1 MLSDLVQFESGVWS
15 RWPCGGQS
23 IGGGKR
29 WHWAVNDEKW
39 FQKYFAEIHVSLTIN
54 AIMQFKIYKISNV
67 IICNWTRFSKY
78 SHLKQLNLAQTY
90 LNIQTIHLDNIV
102 CMFLQL
108 YTCMYPLICIQ
119 NMPVNNYYISNRH
132 YYADTHIYLQA
143 VKHIYLSNM
152 QSVAKPINTT
162 SISNN

>member
-39 FQKYFAEIHVSLTIN
+39 FQKYFAEIHVLVTIN

-67 IICNWTRFSKY
+67 INFNASFTKY
-78 SHLKQLNLAQTY
+78 CHLKQLNLAQTY
-90 LNIQTIHLDNIV
+90 HNIQTIHLDNIV

-119 NMPVNNYYISNRH
+119 NMPVNNYCIFNRH
-132 YYADTHIYLQA
+132 PTLIYQTL
-143 VKHIYLSNM
+143 YM
-152 QSVAKPINTT
+152 QMHTFI
-162 SISNN
+162 

>member
-39 FQKYFAEIHVSLTIN
+39 FQKYFAEIHVSVTVN

-67 IICNWTRFSKY
+67 INFNASFTKY
-78 SHLKQLNLAQTY
+78 CHLKQLNLAQTY
-90 LNIQTIHLDNIV
+90 HNIQTIHLDNIV

-108 YTCMYPLICIQ
+108 YTCMYQLICIQ
-119 NMPVNNYYISNRH
+119 NMPVNNYYIFNRH

-162 SISNN
+162 CISNN

>member
-1 MLSDLVQFESGVWS
+1 MLSDLVQFESCVWS

-39 FQKYFAEIHVSLTIN
+39 FQKYFAEIHVLVTIN

-67 IICNWTRFSKY
+67 INFNASFTKY
-78 SHLKQLNLAQTY
+78 CHLKQLNLAQTY
-90 LNIQTIHLDNIV
+90 HNIQTIHLDNIV

-108 YTCMYPLICIQ
+108 YTCMYQLICIQ
-119 NMPVNNYYISNRH
+119 NMPVNNYCIFNRH
-132 YYADTHIYLQA
+132 PTLINRTLY
-143 VKHIYLSNM
+143 M
-152 QSVAKPINTT
+152 QMHTFI
-162 SISNN
+162 